1 MLKRIGQWLGRLIQ
15 WCLGGFRSKT
25 TSAGVKRQL
34 SPESHPLSNPEY
46 EHFFMQLLDG
56 VNQGWG
62 TRQIGQFFAAFADR
76 ATEADWLAWLRGFK
90 ANLERSDSPNPQ
102 LALRLMRFGEV
113 FSGDLAATSYE
124 LGQTLLRR
132 ESSSPDA
139 AVEDSVSVCVEEGRK
154 CLMQDDPQT
163 ALELFDRALNW
174 DDTDDR
180 AWVGRGDA
188 LTQFQR
194 WDEALAAYDRALA
207 LKPDSAKAWG
217 RKGDTLYESQQVE
230 NAIACWDKALAL
242 QPDDAHTWTNKG
254 IALGI
259 RLGRWEEAI
268 ACWDKALAIDPQDYE
283 TWFNSGIAC
292 SALEQWEAA
301 IARWDKA
308 LEFQP
313 SWREAWINKGIALQ
327 KMGRYTEAIEAN
339 NQAIALGPS

>member
-1 MLKRIGQWLGRLIQ
+1 
-15 WCLGGFRSKT
+15 
-25 TSAGVKRQL
+25 
-34 SPESHPLSNPEY
+34 
-46 EHFFMQLLDG
+46 MQLLDG

-62 TRQIGQFFAAFADR
+62 TRQIGQFFEAFVDR
-76 ATEADWLAWLRGFK
+76 ATEADWLTWLRGFK
-90 ANLERSDSPNPQ
+90 DTLERSTAPNPQ

-113 FSGDLAATSYE
+113 FSGPLATTAYE

-132 ESSSPDA
+132 ESSTNA
-139 AVEDSVSVCVEEGRK
+139 TAGDSVSVCVEEGRK
-154 CLMQDDPQT
+154 CLMQDNPQT
-163 ALELFDRALNW
+163 ALELFDRALSW

-188 LTQFQR
+188 LAQFQR
-194 WDEALAAYDRALA
+194 WDEAIIAYDRALA
-207 LKPDSAKAWG
+207 LKPDATNAEA
-217 RKGDTLYESQQVE
+217 RKGDALYESQQVE
-230 NAIACWDKALAL
+230 NAIACWDKALASN
-242 QPDDAHTWTNKG
+242 PDDAQTWTNKG

-292 SALEQWEAA
+292 SALERWEEA

-327 KMGRYTEAIEAN
+327 KMGRYTEAIAAN